1 MSRRAKA
8 GARAGTAHGAGVDA
22 PSEYG
27 FVASDFTDRD
37 AVADSPPPGPVAAKR
52 ASSVVPS
59 PAGNAGDRGGALSV
73 IWAGLRLS
81 LGLGVILGISVAMA
95 YGAHRYALTSPR
107 FSIREFAVKGN
118 RHHGAAE
125 LSKIA
130 GIERGQ
136 NLFSVDTHAA
146 EARLLENPWVR
157 QAKVGRELP
166 GTLRVEVVERDAVAV
181 TTLEDALYLVTPEG
195 EPFKAVEP
203 GDPTDLPIITGLTF
217 HDLAAD
223 RARAV
228 ERLGVGLEVL
238 RDYEAM
244 PLSKI
249 YEAEEAHLVSDGSV
263 VLTIGKKGTALYLG
277 KGPFRQKLLMA
288 ARVIGKV
295 QGGGELPGI
304 VFLDNEAHPERVV
317 VRMR

>member
-1 MSRRAKA
+1 MSRRVKS
-8 GARAGTAHGAGVDA
+8 ARVAHGAGVDA
-22 PSEYG
+22 PSEFG
-27 FVASDFTDRD
+27 FVASD
-37 AVADSPPPGPVAAKR
+37 SPSPGPVAR
-52 ASSVVPS
+52 RRPPS
-59 PAGNAGDRGGALSV
+59 EATPPADRGVLPV

-81 LGLGVILGISVAMA
+81 LGLAVVVGISVAIA
-95 YGAHRYALTSPR
+95 YGARRYALTSPR
-107 FSIREFAVKGN
+107 FAIREFAVKGN

-130 GIERGQ
+130 GILRGQ
-136 NLFSVDTHAA
+136 NLFSVDTRGA

-181 TTLEDALYLVTPEG
+181 TTLEDSLYLVTPEG
-195 EPFKAVEP
+195 EPFKAMEA
-203 GDPTDLPIITGLTF
+203 GDPTDLPVITGVTLR
-217 HDLAAD
+217 DLAID

-228 ERLGVGLEVL
+228 ERLSIGLEVI
-238 RDYEAM
+238 RDYEAL
-244 PLSKI
+244 PLSRI
-249 YEAEEAHLVSDGSV
+249 YEAEEAHLVPDGSV

-277 KGPFRQKLLMA
+277 KGPWRQKLLMA